1 MEPNGELSNSVVT
14 PIKPKRGRR
23 SKKDIELANAAA
35 ALKFANSTSNNLFL
49 STTDVNTP
57 SDNDQN
63 KIKSVLDSIET
74 SECEN
79 VVVKPPPKKRGR
91 KPKGGKIIQQNLHA
105 TPKKQENPNI
115 ILHLKCSMKDLAE
128 NSDFHMKNN
137 TIESFT
143 FGKNDLAYEVIES
156 SYEIPNM
163 STISNKNN
171 NFQQVYSIESDLL
184 PNNSDNTTSIS
195 RLNNKYANGV
205 VDDNCDTKEIWRK
218 LKLLEQNLHVNNIS
232 DKKSA
237 CFWCS
242 HDFDNPSIYIP
253 KHYIKD
259 TYHVYGCFCTPECAV
274 AHLMNEN
281 TDSSTKFERYH
292 LMNHIYSKI
301 YDYTKNI
308 KPAPNPHYML
318 DKFYGN
324 LTIQEYRALLKSER
338 LFLIVDKPL
347 TRILPEF
354 HEDNDEF
361 IINNKI
367 IPSNNYQIKK
377 KNMQSSSQSTV
388 NKKPAHKGAIVNEKF
403 GLLNE

>member
-1 MEPNGELSNSVVT
+1 MEPNGELSNILT
-14 PIKPKRGRR
+14 QIKPKRGRR
-23 SKKDIELANAAA
+23 SKKDIEIANAAA
-35 ALKFANSTSNNLFL
+35 AAIALKSASSASNNLFL
-49 STTDVNTP
+49 STTDVVNP
-57 SDNDQN
+57 SETGDSQ
-63 KIKSVLDSIET
+63 IKSVIDSIET
-74 SECEN
+74 TDCEN

-91 KPKGGKIIQQNLHA
+91 KPKGGKIVQQNLH
-105 TPKKQENPNI
+105 TLPKKEEKPNI
-115 ILHLKCSMKDLAE
+115 ILHLKCCIKDLSE
-128 NSDFHMKNN
+128 DSDFHMKNN
-137 TIESFT
+137 SLESFT

-156 SYEIPNM
+156 CDIHNVNN
-163 STISNKNN
+163 SNG
-171 NFQQVYSIESDLL
+171 NFQHVYSIESDILSQK
-184 PNNSDNTTSIS
+184 SDNTTYIS
-195 RLNNKYANGV
+195 QLNKKYANEI
-205 VDDNCDTKEIWRK
+205 DDNCETKEIWRK

-242 HDFDNPSIYIP
+242 YDFDNPSTYIP

-281 TDSSTKFERYH
+281 IDSSTKFERYH

-308 KPAPNPHYML
+308 KPAPDPHYML

-324 LTIQEYRALLKSER
+324 LTIQEYRALLKSDR

-377 KNMQSSSQSTV
+377 KNMQLSSTT
-388 NKKPAHKGAIVNEKF
+388 KKPAHKGAIINEKF

>member
-1 MEPNGELSNSVVT
+1 MEPNGELSTNPIT

-35 ALKFANSTSNNLFL
+35 AALKSANNSSNNLFL
-49 STTDVNTP
+49 STTDVNNP
-57 SDNDQN
+57 SESDENQ
-63 KIKSVLDSIET
+63 IKSVIDSLET

-105 TPKKQENPNI
+105 QPKKEEKPNI
-115 ILHLKCSMKDLAE
+115 ILHLKCSMKDLSE

-156 SYEIPNM
+156 SYEIPNANV
-163 STISNKNN
+163 TNN
-171 NFQQVYSIESDLL
+171 NNYNFQHVYSIESNLL
-184 PNNSDNTTSIS
+184 PQNSDNTTSIAS
-195 RLNNKYANGV
+195 LSNKKYANEI
-205 VDDNCDTKEIWRK
+205 DDNCETKEIWRK

-281 TDSSTKFERYH
+281 IDSSTKFERYH

-308 KPAPNPHYML
+308 KPAPDPHYML

-367 IPSNNYQIKK
+367 IPSNNFQIKK
-377 KNMQSSSQSTV
+377 KNMQSSST
-388 NKKPAHKGAIVNEKF
+388 KKPMHKGAIVNEKF

>member
-1 MEPNGELSNSVVT
+1 METNGELSNNNPIT

-23 SKKDIELANAAA
+23 SKKDIELANAAS
-35 ALKFANSTSNNLFL
+35 ALKSANSSSNNLFL
-49 STTDVNTP
+49 STTDVNNP
-57 SDNDQN
+57 SENEDDNQ
-63 KIKSVLDSIET
+63 IKSVIDSLDS

-91 KPKGGKIIQQNLHA
+91 KPKGGKIVQQNLHA
-105 TPKKQENPNI
+105 TPKKQEKPNI
-115 ILHLKCSMKDLAE
+115 ILHLKCSMKDLSE

-156 SYEIPNM
+156 SYEIPNV
-163 STISNKNN
+163 SCVNN
-171 NFQQVYSIESDLL
+171 NINFQHVYSIESDMVTQ
-184 PNNSDNTTSIS
+184 NTDNTTSIS
-195 RLNNKYANGV
+195 SLNKKYANEI
-205 VDDNCDTKEIWRK
+205 DDNCETKEIWRK

-242 HDFDNPSIYIP
+242 YDFDNPSIYIP

-281 TDSSTKFERYH
+281 VDSSTKFERYH

-308 KPAPNPHYML
+308 KPAPVPHYML

-377 KNMQSSSQSTV
+377 KNMQSSSQSTL
-388 NKKPAHKGAIVNEKF
+388 NKKSAHKGAIVNEKF

>member
-1 MEPNGELSNSVVT
+1 
-14 PIKPKRGRR
+14 
-23 SKKDIELANAAA
+23 
-35 ALKFANSTSNNLFL
+35 
-49 STTDVNTP
+49 
-57 SDNDQN
+57 
-63 KIKSVLDSIET
+63 
-74 SECEN
+74 
-79 VVVKPPPKKRGR
+79 
-91 KPKGGKIIQQNLHA
+91 
-105 TPKKQENPNI
+105 
-115 ILHLKCSMKDLAE
+115 
-128 NSDFHMKNN
+128 
-137 TIESFT
+137 
-143 FGKNDLAYEVIES
+143 
-156 SYEIPNM
+156 
-163 STISNKNN
+163 
-171 NFQQVYSIESDLL
+171 VYSIESDLL
-184 PNNSDNTTSIS
+184 PSQNSDNTTSIAA
-195 RLNNKYANGV
+195 LNKKYGNEI
-205 VDDNCDTKEIWRK
+205 DDNCETKEIWRK

-242 HDFDNPSIYIP
+242 YDFDNPSIYIP

-259 TYHVYGCFCTPECAV
+259 TYHVYGCFCTPECAT

-281 TDSSTKFERYH
+281 IDSSTKFERYH

-308 KPAPNPHYML
+308 KPAPDPHYML

-367 IPSNNYQIKK
+367 IPSNNFQIKK
-377 KNMQSSSQSTV
+377 KNMQSSSMT
-388 NKKPAHKGAIVNEKF
+388 KKPVPKSAILNEKF